1 MNAPLLES
9 APVFL
14 DAAPAE
20 EVLIRARADV
30 AGDGSFGERW
40 VVVDRTD
47 VRVFDGGAHG
57 AVQRVPIADLVGCR
71 SEACVGG
78 GAMVLER
85 AGEAPIRIR
94 YSQSEAAK
102 FSEVV
107 RGIEQLREGK
117 AFHINGHVQ
126 RNRCSTCR
134 RLLPEKDDICPACIH
149 KAATLARLAVRLWP
163 YRLRTVAVAVA
174 SLFVTAAALAPPL
187 VTAMIVDG
195 ASLRAVLA
203 TAVAFLAVTPSG
215 QPDRTHA
222 HEELAQKLANGD
234 YSRRGADGCLGC
246 HDEEEPFPTLKLFAT
261 VHGHPAI
268 AGSPFAV
275 DAATPPG
282 GLQCE
287 SCHGPAGEHDRRM
300 LPDGARREPMLNFG
314 QRGNATPALQNALCL
329 ACHETYERAHWLGS
343 AHEEAELACADCH
356 RLHANTDPVRVPDMQ
371 GQVCGACHGSV
382 LADALKRSSHPLRQG
397 QLVCRDCHDPH
408 GGVGE
413 ALARHDGVN
422 EACLSCH
429 AEKRGPF
436 LWEHPP
442 AAEDCLTC
450 HVPHGSNQPALLTRR
465 APQLCQE
472 CHSSAGHRSLAQMAD
487 QLPPG
492 AASEFLLANACLNCH
507 SEVHGSNHPSAA
519 WLRR

>member
-1 MNAPLLES
+1 M
-9 APVFL
+9 
-14 DAAPAE
+14 
-20 EVLIRARADV
+20 
-30 AGDGSFGERW
+30 G
-40 VVVDRTD
+40 
-47 VRVFDGGAHG
+47 
-57 AVQRVPIADLVGCR
+57 
-71 SEACVGG
+71 
-78 GAMVLER
+78 
-85 AGEAPIRIR
+85 
-94 YSQSEAAK
+94 
-102 FSEVV
+102 
-107 RGIEQLREGK
+107 
-117 AFHINGHVQ
+117 
-126 RNRCSTCR
+126 
-134 RLLPEKDDICPACIH
+134 
-149 KAATLARLAVRLWP
+149 
-163 YRLRTVAVAVA
+163 
-174 SLFVTAAALAPPL
+174 
-187 VTAMIVDG
+187 DG
-195 ASLRAVLA
+195 ASLRAILA
-203 TAVAFLAVTPSG
+203 STVAFLAIAPGG
-215 QPDRTHA
+215 QPDRSYVHDQ
-222 HEELAQKLANGD
+222 LVQKLANGD

-246 HDEEEPFPTLKLFAT
+246 HDEEEPFPTLELFAT

-275 DAATPPG
+275 EVATPPPG

-300 LPDGARREPMLNFG
+300 LPQDARREPMLNFG

-343 AHEEAELACADCH
+343 AHEEADLACADCH
-356 RLHANTDPVRVPDMQ
+356 RLHAETDPVRMPDTQ
-371 GQVCGACHGSV
+371 GQMCGACHGSV

-397 QLVCRDCHDPH
+397 QLLCRDCHDPH

-413 ALARHDGVN
+413 ALALHDGVN
-422 EACLSCH
+422 EACLACH

-442 AAEDCLTC
+442 AAENCLTC

-472 CHSSAGHRSLAQMAD
+472 CHSSVGHRSLAQMAD

-507 SEVHGSNHPSAA
+507 SEVHGSNHPSGA